1 MTFEI
6 ESMVRGYHVYN
17 ETWEAVI
24 GEQLTCER
32 DTTNHHDR
40 FAVAV
45 MKLDAIVGHLP
56 KRISSVC
63 SLFLR
68 RGGSI
73 RCVIIGNR
81 RYSKDLPQGGLELPS
96 MLTFE
101 GNKHNNTENRK
112 ANKGCF
118 GFNL

>member
-1 MTFEI
+1 MADLMTFEI

-32 DTTNHHDR
+32 DTTNW

-56 KRISSVC
+56 KRTYHKV
-63 SLFLR
+63 
-68 RGGSI
+68 G
-73 RCVIIGNR
+73 
-81 RYSKDLPQGGLELPS
+81 
-96 MLTFE
+96 
-101 GNKHNNTENRK
+101 
-112 ANKGCF
+112 
-118 GFNL
+118 